1 MDIVTHGM
9 MGVAIAGPLLGSHT
23 GLSVGFIL
31 GSVIPDLDSIS
42 RCFGKSAFLEWH
54 QGWTHSLPLQ
64 LTVGFCSWLLMT
76 RLAPEFCGIPVGLT
90 AGAMLHSLLDLINT
104 YGIRIAAPF
113 SMRRYCFEWL
123 FFIDSIVLLL
133 TVAALVPAVRSLVM
147 GAEPSPAISAAYVT
161 SLLAYAGVKAVL
173 KRRAERMAGTDV
185 VSVIPSTFWPW
196 VFFVCKRADGL
207 VTSTKLNV
215 ITGRTAVI
223 AEHVILDEQYREQL
237 ERVPEFDSMRSL
249 SPAYHAIDQAQED
262 DGSVTVRCRD
272 MRIVNFDTSF
282 GILEVKLSSAGELQ
296 TSRLHV

>member
-9 MGVAIAGPLLGSHT
+9 MGVAIAGSMLGSHT

-42 RCFGKSAFLEWH
+42 RCFGQRAFLEWH

-64 LTVGFCSWLLMT
+64 LTLGFCSWLLMGW
-76 RLAPEFCGIPVGLT
+76 LAPEFSGIPVGLT

-113 SMRRYCFEWL
+113 SMRRYCAEWL
-123 FFIDSIVLLL
+123 FFIDSVVLVL

-147 GAEPSPAISAAYVT
+147 GAEPSPTISAVYVA
-161 SLLAYAGVKAVL
+161 SLLAYAGGKAAL
-173 KRRAERMAGTDV
+173 KKRAVRIAGSNV
-185 VSVIPSTFWPW
+185 VSVIPSALWPW
-196 VFFVCKRADGL
+196 VYFVCKRDGGL

-215 ITGRTAVI
+215 VTGCSEVI
-223 AEHVILDEQYREQL
+223 AEHVILDERYREQL
-237 ERVPEFDSMRSL
+237 EKLPEFSSMRSL
-249 SPAYHAIDQAQED
+249 SPAYHVIDHSPEE
-262 DGSVTVRCRD
+262 DGSVTLRCRD

-282 GILEVKLSSAGELQ
+282 GILDVKLSPAGELQ
-296 TSRLHV
+296 TARLHV